1 MSACATSPD
10 ATPVPDATTVLN
22 TPTPTPSPPAPA
34 TQEPVEP
41 PESSSAPSATPARN
55 HRLDPRP
62 LFPSTEP
69 SPPAEAQ
76 AWMSDPATA
85 PGKVVFLTF
94 DDGPN
99 NVTTPRILDIL
110 AAADVDA
117 TFFVVGSEV
126 PQAPEVLRKTVEQG
140 NRIALHSVTHDYDKM
155 YPGRSANAE
164 RAAQEFDGTLQAV
177 RDVLGADFTT
187 TAWRYPGGHM
197 SWDNMDASDKAL
209 ADRGATWVDWNAL
222 TGDAEPEN
230 RRPTTS
236 DAMVSM
242 ATQPV
247 TDGYKVVVLLA
258 HDSPG
263 KDLTVDSLPRIIE
276 AYRAA
281 GYTFATLS

>member
-1 MSACATSPD
+1 
-10 ATPVPDATTVLN
+10 
-22 TPTPTPSPPAPA
+22 
-34 TQEPVEP
+34 
-41 PESSSAPSATPARN
+41 
-55 HRLDPRP
+55 
-62 LFPSTEP
+62 
-69 SPPAEAQ
+69 
-76 AWMSDPATA
+76 MSDPATA

-222 TGDAEPEN
+222 TGEAEPEN

-247 TDGYKVVVLLA
+247 TDGYKVVVVLLA

-263 KDLTVDSLPRIIE
+263 KDLIVDSLPRIIE